1 MKYVRFDD
9 AEVEN
14 PSDGWRRAGLMSRDS
29 VSVDWFEKPPGHTS
43 EKHSH
48 ENEQVFVVLKGTL
61 VLHTKRA
68 SVTLTPFD
76 TAWVDSWEE
85 HWSENP
91 TSEPTIGL
99 NIFAPG
105 RAFPYWSKE

>member
-1 MKYVRFDD
+1 MKYVRFDN

-14 PSDGWRRAGLMSRDS
+14 PSEGWQRAGLISRDA
-29 VSVDWFEKPPGHTS
+29 VSVDWFEKPPGHNS

-48 ENEQVFVVLKGTL
+48 KNEQIFVILKGTF
-61 VLHTKRA
+61 VLHTEHK
-68 SVTLTPFD
+68 SVTLNPLD
-76 TAWVDSWEE
+76 TAWVGSWEE

-91 TSEPTIGL
+91 GTEPTTGL

-105 RAFPYWSKE
+105 REFPYWSKG